1 MGDPVTALFV
11 LVAVILG
18 LRAYYARMSESNS
31 DRLRSTSGN
40 PNGGN
45 MPEKRVSKSVY
56 SITEQDANI
65 TVASD
70 PAPGAMGEILQY
82 KVPRHTK
89 IHLRPEDYFYMTG
102 TDTATTAIVDATPWE
117 LKLEDPN
124 GITSEILRNG
134 VYGEVKTVG
143 DATKRFLLGIYK
155 VIEDDFIIKLNMNT
169 TTVTADAST
178 VDIILTCLREAET
191 LS

>member
-1 MGDPVTALFV
+1 MGDPITALFV
-11 LVAVILG
+11 AIAVILG

-31 DRLRSTSGN
+31 DRLRSASGN

-56 SITEQDANI
+56 SITEKDANI

-70 PAPGAMGEILQY
+70 PAPGAMGEILRY

-89 IHLRPEDYFYMTG
+89 VHIRPEDYFYMAG
-102 TDTATTAIVDATPWE
+102 KDTATSAIPDATPFE

-134 VYGEVKTVG
+134 VYGEVKTLG

-155 VIEDDFIIKLNMNT
+155 VIEDDFIIKLNLNMAT
-169 TTVTADAST
+169 YTADAST
-178 VDIILTCLREAET
+178 FYIVLTCLREAET